1 MTVIFQRRLSNRWF
15 MYWNHR
21 LVPFWWFLVRWSTE
35 FNFFLFVLLWPFNAS
50 LIISLDLL
58 LRMVQIILFQLLL
71 NVLFKFLASLQAF
84 VVVLYVLTHSF
95 DAFTRGQVFLSDHLC
110 VEFLDLLTEF
120 AINFVE
126 SGLDLFWSQISVCF
140 HFIGRLERLVKL

>member
-1 MTVIFQRRLSNRWF
+1 
-15 MYWNHR
+15 
-21 LVPFWWFLVRWSTE
+21 
-35 FNFFLFVLLWPFNAS
+35 
-50 LIISLDLL
+50 
-58 LRMVQIILFQLLL
+58 MVQIILFQLLL

-140 HFIGRLERLVKL
+140 HFIGGLERLVKL